1 MLGSSWRGRV
11 VASAAV
17 GAFLLTGGSVVG
29 VSSAGAAVEM
39 FGEEGSGAGQL
50 KEPSGVA
57 VEQESGDVY
66 VADRNNNRIDKFGP
80 EGAFLL
86 AWGWAVADGTTEAL
100 QVCTITCFGGQ
111 EHPFNGSGTG
121 QFSGA
126 EGIAIDND
134 PLSSSHGD
142 VYVVDS
148 ANHRIQKFDPEGKFL
163 LMFGGEVNAT
173 TSANVCEAGE
183 ECKVGVAGGGAGFFK
198 GLEHRSI
205 AVDAAGSVHVG
216 DENRVQQFSPTGA
229 LEGEV
234 ALPGA
239 GLVEN
244 LTLDSAGDIYI
255 KSSALTGVRE
265 YDSSGTEIPK
275 PRDEAGEP
283 ERGAIAI
290 GPSDRLFVNHFV
302 AERHHIL
309 AYDAAGNQLS
319 SFDAGGEAEDGDRG
333 IAYGE
338 TIKAIYV
345 LNAGTVRIVP
355 PPAPGPLVLDGSE
368 SASEVQPTTA
378 TLGASVN
385 PEGSPTEYHFEYGT
399 TTAYG
404 QETPSASLESVDE
417 LQTLTLEATS
427 GNYLLRFK
435 GQSSAE
441 IPFNA
446 TAAEV
451 QADLEAITTIGAG
464 NVLVSG
470 TEGGPYAIEFI
481 AALGAFDQ
489 PQLAAEPISLQ
500 NGADPGTATV
510 TTTRPGIS
518 LFDDRAVSAA
528 IESLQPSTT
537 YHFRVVAENAAKEVT
552 LGPDQ
557 SFTTLPPVS
566 IDATSASEVND
577 TSARLGVELN
587 PHGLASEYRFEYDTT
602 PYTEGEAAHGIKI
615 PVPDG
620 SAGSGTTDVIRSE
633 PIQGLTPS
641 TTYHFRVVAH
651 NSLGA
656 VESPDRSF
664 RTQRSVASGLPDG
677 RAFELVS
684 PPNKHGAPLEPITEE
699 GGIIQAAAHGGGF
712 AYVALGPVGG
722 DPEGVR
728 SPHDSQL
735 LAARG
740 AGGWSSQDITTPHEE
755 IAIIRVGHPS
765 EYMFFSESL
774 TAGIVEPQG
783 ATPLAPND
791 PTNTERTPYRRE
803 ANGEYAPL
811 VNSAN
816 VPPGTKFGGEEVS
829 ETGSFSNGAEFLTA
843 TPDLSHVLLVSPQ
856 VLSGGFEAGFVPVPG
871 RPNVYELAGG
881 SLRLVSVLPSG
892 EGGKA
897 AAEAGVPAKVGDGDL
912 DMRGAISADGERVV
926 FETGQLAGHL
936 YVRDVAHA
944 QTLRLDVRQP
954 GAAGGPGAA
963 IFQGASSDASKIF
976 FTDASR
982 LTKDA
987 SAKPNQPDLY
997 MCEVTASAGP
1007 LSCALSDLSVGVN
1020 TGEAANV
1027 AKKVAA
1033 IDKTGRHVYFAA
1045 GGVLTNSANARGEHA
1060 VAGNCEVAGDAPCNL
1075 YVYDTDAHQVS
1086 LVAVLSSNDD
1096 PDWAGH
1102 SNQHVLGNLTAR
1114 VSPSGRYLTFM
1125 SQRSLTGYDN
1135 RDARNGEADE
1145 EVFLYD
1151 ASAGAVRCVSC
1162 NPTGA
1167 RPRGVFDTDLFPGLL
1182 VDHPQSWRK
1191 HWLAA
1196 SIPGWTLGPEL
1207 QIALYQSRYLSDSG
1221 RMFFNAADGLVPLD
1235 TNGVEDV
1242 YQYEPA
1248 GIGSCSESSETFS
1261 EATGGCIALISSG
1274 ESKEESAFLDAS
1286 ENGDEVFFLTASKL
1300 TSTDVDS
1307 AFDVYDAH
1315 VCSTASPCPPP
1326 PPPPPPACEGDA
1338 CQNPVAPPNDATP
1351 GSLSFHG
1358 PGNAVPAPA
1367 PVVKPTPPLTRA
1379 QKLARALKACK
1390 KDKPKKRRVACEKQA
1405 RKKYGAKK
1413 KAKARKAGHGR
1424 RGK

>member
-1 MLGSSWRGRV
+1 MLGRSWRGRV

-17 GAFLLTGGSVVG
+17 GAFLLIGSSAAG
-29 VSSAGAAVEM
+29 VSSAGAAVAS
-39 FGEEGSGAGQL
+39 FGEKGSGAGQIS
-50 KEPSGVA
+50 EPRGIA

-66 VADRNNNRIDKFGP
+66 VADRNNSRIDKFGP

-86 AWGWAVADGTTEAL
+86 AWGWAVADGATEAL
-100 QVCTITCFGGQ
+100 QVCTTTCFGGL
-111 EHPFNGSGTG
+111 EAPFGGSGTG
-121 QFSGA
+121 QFNFA

-148 ANHRIQKFDPEGKFL
+148 ANHRIQKFDSEGKFL

-183 ECKVGVAGGGAGFFK
+183 ECKVGVAGPGPGFFK
-198 GLEHRSI
+198 GLTGRSI

-216 DENRVQQFSPTGA
+216 DENRVQQFSPAGA

-244 LTLDSAGDIYI
+244 LTLDSTGDTYI
-255 KSSALTGVRE
+255 KSSALAGVRK
-265 YDSSGTEIPK
+265 YDSSGTEIPE
-275 PRDEAGEP
+275 PRDEAGAP
-283 ERGAIAI
+283 ERGTIAI
-290 GPSDRLFVNHFV
+290 GPSDRLFVNHLL

-319 SFDAGGEAEDGDRG
+319 SFDAGGLAQDGDRG

-355 PPAPGPLVLDGSE
+355 PPPPGPLVIAGSE

-378 TLGASVN
+378 TLGASIN
-385 PEGSPTEYHFEYGT
+385 PEGPEATSYHFEYDT
-399 TTAYG
+399 TPYAEG
-404 QETPSASLESVDE
+404 EAAHGESTPEEPLSGGEFEDQPASASL
-417 LQTLTLEATS
+417 
-427 GNYLLRFK
+427 
-435 GQSSAE
+435 SA
-441 IPFNA
+441 
-446 TAAEV
+446 
-451 QADLEAITTIGAG
+451 
-464 NVLVSG
+464 
-470 TEGGPYAIEFI
+470 
-481 AALGAFDQ
+481 
-489 PQLAAEPISLQ
+489 
-500 NGADPGTATV
+500 
-510 TTTRPGIS
+510 
-518 LFDDRAVSAA
+518 
-528 IESLQPSTT
+528 LQPSTI

-602 PYTEGEAAHGIKI
+602 PYAEGEAAHGIKV

-620 SAGSGTTDVIRSE
+620 SAGAGTTDVLRSE

-651 NSLGA
+651 NSLGT

-664 RTQRSVASGLPDG
+664 KTQRSVASGLPDG

-735 LAARG
+735 LATRG

-755 IAIIRVGHPS
+755 IAIIRPGFPS
-765 EYMFFSESL
+765 EYKLFSEGL

-783 ATPLAPND
+783 ATPLAPDD

-816 VPPGTKFGGEEVS
+816 VPPGTKFGGEEAPGVP
-829 ETGSFSNGAEFLTA
+829 GSFNNGVGFRTA
-843 TPDLSHVLLVSPQ
+843 TPDLSHVLLVSSQ
-856 VLSGGFEAGFVPVPG
+856 VLAAGFEAGFVPAEPPK
-871 RPNVYELAGG
+871 PNLYELAGG
-881 SLRLVSVLPSG
+881 SLRLISVLPSG

-897 AAEAGVPAKVGDGDL
+897 AAEAGLPAGVGDNDL
-912 DMRGAISADGERVV
+912 NMRNAISTDGERVV
-926 FETGQLAGHL
+926 FETGPPAAHL
-936 YVRDVAHA
+936 YVRDVGLA
-944 QTLRLDVRQP
+944 QTVRLDERQA

-963 IFQGASSDASKIF
+963 IFQGASADGGKIF

-997 MCEVTASAGP
+997 MCEVTTSAGH
-1007 LSCALSDLSVGVN
+1007 LSCALSDLSVGAN
-1020 TGEAANV
+1020 LGEAANV

-1033 IDKTGRHVYFAA
+1033 IDTAGRHVYFAA
-1045 GGVLTNSANARGEHA
+1045 SGVLTNTANARGEHA
-1060 VAGNCEVAGDAPCNL
+1060 VAGNCEVPGGSPCNL
-1075 YVYDTDAHQVS
+1075 YVYDTDAQQVS
-1086 LVAVLSSNDD
+1086 LVAVLSSNDA

-1102 SNQHVLGNLTAR
+1102 GNQHVLGNLTAR
-1114 VSPSGRYLTFM
+1114 VSPSGRYLAFM

-1191 HWLAA
+1191 QWLAA
-1196 SIPGWTLGPEL
+1196 SIPGWTLQWL
-1207 QIALYQSRYLSDSG
+1207 NLALYQSRYLSDSG
-1221 RMFFNAADGLVPLD
+1221 RMFFNAADALVPRD
-1235 TNGVEDV
+1235 ANGVEDV

-1248 GIGSCSESSETFS
+1248 GIGSCRESSETFS
-1261 EATGGCIALISSG
+1261 AATGGCVALISSG

-1300 TSTDVDS
+1300 TQTDVDS

-1315 VCSTASPCPPP
+1315 ICSTASPCPPP

-1379 QKLARALKACK
+1379 QKLARALRACK

-1413 KAKARKAGHGR
+1413 KAHAKKAGHGR

>member
-1 MLGSSWRGRV
+1 MLGRSWRGRV

-17 GAFLLTGGSVVG
+17 GAFLLTGSSAVG
-29 VSSAGAAVEM
+29 VSFAGAAVAG
-39 FGEEGSGAGQL
+39 FGEEGSGAGQISVN
-50 KEPSGVA
+50 PRGIA

-66 VADRNNNRIDKFGP
+66 VVDTNNSRIDKFGP

-86 AWGWAVADGTTEAL
+86 AWGWAVADGSTEAL
-100 QVCTITCFGGQ
+100 QSCTTTCFGGL
-111 EHPFNGSGTG
+111 EAPFRGSGTG
-121 QFSGA
+121 QLSRA
-126 EGIAIDND
+126 EGIAIDNS
-134 PLSSSHGD
+134 LSLSHGD

-148 ANHRIQKFDPEGKFL
+148 ANNRIQKFGPEGEFL

-173 TSANVCEAGE
+173 TSGNVCEAGE
-183 ECKVGVAGGGAGFFK
+183 ECKVGVAGGGPGFFK
-198 GLEHRSI
+198 KLTGRSI

-234 ALPGA
+234 TLPGA

-244 LTLDSAGDIYI
+244 LTLDSTGDLYI
-255 KSSALTGVRE
+255 KSSALAGVRK
-265 YDSSGTEIPK
+265 YNAGGTEIPK
-275 PRDEAGEP
+275 PRDEAGAP

-290 GPSDRLFVNHFV
+290 GPGDRLFVNHFV
-302 AERHHIL
+302 GERHHIL

-319 SFDAGGEAEDGDRG
+319 SFDAGGEAEDGKRG

-338 TIKAIYV
+338 TIKAIYI

-355 PPAPGPLVLDGSE
+355 PPAPGPLVLAGSE

-378 TLGASVN
+378 VLGASVN
-385 PEGSPTEYHFEYGT
+385 PEGALTEYHFEYGT
-399 TTAYG
+399 TTGYG
-404 QETPSASLESVDE
+404 QETPSASLETVDE
-417 LQTLTLEATS
+417 LQTLTLEATA

-435 GQSSAE
+435 GQVSAE

-451 QADLEAITTIGAG
+451 QADLEAIAAIGAG
-464 NVLVSG
+464 NVSVSG
-470 TEGGPYAIEFI
+470 AEGGPYAIEFI

-489 PQLAAEPISLQ
+489 PQLAVEPISLE
-500 NGADPGTATV
+500 NGTKAGTATV
-510 TTTRPGIS
+510 ATTRPGIS
-518 LFDDRAVSAA
+518 FFDDRSVSAA
-528 IESLQPSTT
+528 IESLQVSTT
-537 YHFRVVAENAAKEVT
+537 YHFRVVATNAAETT

-587 PHGLASEYRFEYDTT
+587 PHGLLTEYRFEYDTT
-602 PYTEGEAAHGIKI
+602 PYAEGGAAHGIKV

-651 NSLGA
+651 NSLGT

-664 RTQRSVASGLPDG
+664 RTQHSVASGLPDG

-722 DPEGVR
+722 DPAGVR
-728 SPHDSQL
+728 SPDESQL
-735 LAARG
+735 LATRG
-740 AGGWSSQDITTPHEE
+740 AGGWSSRDITTPHEE
-755 IAIIRVGHPS
+755 IAIIRVGFPS
-765 EYMFFSESL
+765 EYKFFSESL

-816 VPPGTKFGGEEVS
+816 VPPGTKFGGEELPG
-829 ETGSFSNGAEFLTA
+829 TGSYSNGAEFRAA
-843 TPDLSHVLLVSPQ
+843 TPDLSHVLLLSPQ
-856 VLSGGFEAGFVPVPG
+856 VLSSGFEAGFVPAEPPT
-871 RPNVYELAGG
+871 PNLYELAGG

-897 AAEAGVPAKVGDGDL
+897 AAEAGLPARVGDNEL
-912 DMRGAISADGERVV
+912 DMRGAISTDGERVV
-926 FETGQLAGHL
+926 FETGQPARHL
-936 YVRDVAHA
+936 YVRDVGLA
-944 QTLRLDVRQP
+944 QTVRLDERQA

-963 IFQGASSDASKIF
+963 IFQGASADGGKIF

-987 SAKPNQPDLY
+987 SAKADKPDLY

-1027 AKKVAA
+1027 AAKVSA
-1033 IDKTGRHVYFAA
+1033 IDKAGRHVYFAA
-1045 GGVLTNSANARGEHA
+1045 SGVLTNSANARGEHA

-1086 LVAVLSSNDD
+1086 LVAVLSSNDA

-1102 SNQHVLGNLTAR
+1102 GNQHVLGNLTAR

-1125 SQRSLTGYDN
+1125 SQRSLSGYDN

-1182 VDHPQSWRK
+1182 VDHPQSWPKR
-1191 HWLAA
+1191 WLAA
-1196 SIPGWTLGPEL
+1196 SIPGWTLQWL
-1207 QIALYQSRYLSDSG
+1207 NLALYQSRYLSDSG

-1242 YQYEPA
+1242 YQYEPTD
-1248 GIGSCSESSETFS
+1248 IGSCRESSETFS

-1286 ENGDEVFFLTASKL
+1286 ENGDEVFFLTASRL

-1315 VCSTASPCPPP
+1315 VCSSSSPCPPP
-1326 PPPPPPACEGDA
+1326 PPPSPPACEGDA

-1405 RKKYGAKK
+1405 RKKYGPKTKAHAK
-1413 KAKARKAGHGR
+1413 KAGHGR